1 MHTLPTLA
9 VLQLQQALNLVP
21 VGAMAVGIV
30 GIQMRRCQRG
40 NRGTRS
46 YKDSVCVCVGGLSC
60 CTTPSSSVV
69 GSPRSPFLFRALM
82 TARQTCRRMAPP
94 QGKVAWTPDT
104 GLFLSHLLNK
114 LEWSLSVV
122 PHHPRQ
128 DKIVLR
134 TQRSVDLGKV
144 NVL

>member
-46 YKDSVCVCVGGLSC
+46 YKDSVWGGLSC
-60 CTTPSSSVV
+60 CTTPSSSGV